1 MSSVTVRGSALA
13 AVTPDCAE
21 LSLALTHLAPDAA
34 SALDEISSRSQRLEQ
49 IFIGLGFTSDD
60 WATNGVQIDEEFQ
73 WQKESNVLVGHRAT
87 TALTVTVRSAE
98 LVSSVIREG
107 VTTAGASVRS
117 LAWRV
122 DADNPARAA
131 LLGAAARDARV
142 RATAYVGALDL
153 YLGEVEF
160 ISEAPIATTPSPQP
174 QPRMAMAAKM
184 SDGGAELS
192 LNGGRVELS
201 AEVYVRFAINVN
213 GA

>member
-13 AVTPDCAE
+13 TVTPDRAE
-21 LSLALTHLAPDAA
+21 LSLALTYLAPDAA
-34 SALDEISSRSQRLEQ
+34 GALDEISSRSQRLEQ
-49 IFIGLGFTSDD
+49 ILIDLGFNSDD
-60 WATNGVQIDEEFQ
+60 WATDGVQIAEEYQ

-87 TALTVTVRSAE
+87 TALTVTIGSTG
-98 LVSSVIREG
+98 LVSSVIRDG

-117 LAWRV
+117 LTWRV
-122 DADNPARAA
+122 NDDNPARAA

-142 RATAYVGALDL
+142 RATAYVEALDL
-153 YLGEVEF
+153 HLGEVELV
-160 ISEAPIATTPSPQP
+160 SEAPIAAEPSPPP

-201 AEVYVRFAINVN
+201 AAVYVRFAINVN

>member
-13 AVTPDCAE
+13 AVTPDRAE

-34 SALDEISSRSQRLEQ
+34 GALDEISQRSQRLEQ
-49 IFIGLGFTSDD
+49 ILIGRGFTSDD
-60 WATNGVQIDEEFQ
+60 WATDGVQIAEEYQ
-73 WQKESNVLVGHRAT
+73 WQKEANVLMGHRAT

-98 LVSSVIREG
+98 LVSSVIRDG
-107 VTTAGASVRS
+107 VTTAGASVRN

-131 LLGAAARDARV
+131 LLGVAARDARV
-142 RATAYVGALDL
+142 RATAYVEALGL
-153 YLGEVEF
+153 HLGEVELV
-160 ISEAPIATTPSPQP
+160 SEAPIAAETPPSP

-184 SDGGAELS
+184 ADGGAELS
-192 LNGGRVELS
+192 LNGGRIELS

-213 GA
+213 GV

>member
-13 AVTPDCAE
+13 AVTPDRAE

-34 SALDEISSRSQRLEQ
+34 TALDEISSRSQRLEQ
-49 IFIGLGFTSDD
+49 ILVGLGFTSND
-60 WATNGVQIDEEFQ
+60 WATDGVQIAEEYQ

-87 TALTVTVRSAE
+87 NALTVTVRSPE
-98 LVSSVIREG
+98 LVSTVIRDG

-142 RATAYVGALDL
+142 RATAYVEALGL
-153 YLGEVEF
+153 YLGEVELV
-160 ISEAPIATTPSPQP
+160 SEVPLAAEPSPQP
-174 QPRMAMAAKM
+174 RMAMAMAAKM

>member
-1 MSSVTVRGSALA
+1 MPSVTVRGTALA
-13 AVTPDCAE
+13 AVTPDRAE

-34 SALDEISSRSQRLEQ
+34 GALDEISSRSQRFEQ
-49 IFIGLGFTSDD
+49 ILISLGFTSDD
-60 WATNGVQIDEEFQ
+60 WATDGVQIAEEYQ
-73 WQKESNVLVGHRAT
+73 WQKEANVLVGHRAT
-87 TALTVTVRSAE
+87 TALTVTVRSTG
-98 LVSSVIREG
+98 LVTSVIRDG

-117 LAWRV
+117 LTWRV

-142 RATAYVGALDL
+142 RATAYVEALDL
-153 YLGEVEF
+153 RLGEVELV
-160 ISEAPIATTPSPQP
+160 SEAPIAAESQPQP

-192 LNGGRVELS
+192 LNGGRAELS

>member
-1 MSSVTVRGSALA
+1 MPSVTVRGSALA
-13 AVTPDCAE
+13 AVTPDRAE

-49 IFIGLGFTSDD
+49 ILLSLGFSSDD
-60 WATNGVQIDEEFQ
+60 WATDGVQIAEEYQ
-73 WQKESNVLVGHRAT
+73 WQKESNVLMGHRAT

-98 LVSSVIREG
+98 LVSTIIRDG

-122 DADNPARAA
+122 DADNPARTA

-142 RATAYVGALDL
+142 RATAYVEALDL
-153 YLGEVEF
+153 QLGDVELV
-160 ISEAPIATTPSPQP
+160 SEAPIAAEPSP

>member
-13 AVTPDCAE
+13 AVTPDRAE

-34 SALDEISSRSQRLEQ
+34 GALDEISVRSQRLEQ
-49 IFIGLGFTSDD
+49 ILIELGFTTDD
-60 WATNGVQIDEEFQ
+60 WATDGVQIAEEYQ

-87 TALTVTVRSAE
+87 TALTVTVRSSE
-98 LVSSVIREG
+98 LVSTVIRNG

-117 LAWRV
+117 LAWHV
-122 DADNPARAA
+122 NADNPARTS

-142 RATAYVGALDL
+142 RATAYVEALDL
-153 YLGEVEF
+153 HLGDVELV
-160 ISEAPIATTPSPQP
+160 SEAPISAEPPQQP
-174 QPRMAMAAKM
+174 QARVAMAAKM

-213 GA
+213 GE

>member
-13 AVTPDCAE
+13 TVTPDRAE

-34 SALDEISSRSQRLEQ
+34 RALDEISTRSQRLEQ
-49 IFIGLGFTSDD
+49 ILLGLGFTSGD
-60 WATNGVQIDEEFQ
+60 WATDGVQIAEEYQ

-87 TALTVTVRSAE
+87 TTLTVTIRSTH
-98 LVSSVIREG
+98 LVSTVIRDG

-117 LAWRV
+117 LEWRIN
-122 DADNPARAA
+122 DDNPARAA
-131 LLGAAARDARV
+131 LLGTAARDARV
-142 RATAYVGALDL
+142 RATAYVEALDL
-153 YLGEVEF
+153 QLGEVELV
-160 ISEAPIATTPSPQP
+160 SEAPIAAEPSPQP
-174 QPRMAMAAKM
+174 TPRMAMAAKM

>member
-13 AVTPDCAE
+13 AVAPDRAE
-21 LSLALTHLAPDAA
+21 LCLALTHLAPDAA

-49 IFIGLGFTSDD
+49 ILIALGFSSDD
-60 WATNGVQIDEEFQ
+60 WATDGVQIAEEYQ
-73 WQKESNVLVGHRAT
+73 WQKESNVLIGHRAT

-98 LVSSVIREG
+98 LVSKIVRDG

-142 RATAYVGALDL
+142 RAAAYVDALDL
-153 YLGEVEF
+153 RLGEVEV
-160 ISEAPIATTPSPQP
+160 ISEAPIAAEPPQQP

-192 LNGGRVELS
+192 LNGGRVELN
-201 AEVYVRFAINVN
+201 AEVFVRFTTHVN